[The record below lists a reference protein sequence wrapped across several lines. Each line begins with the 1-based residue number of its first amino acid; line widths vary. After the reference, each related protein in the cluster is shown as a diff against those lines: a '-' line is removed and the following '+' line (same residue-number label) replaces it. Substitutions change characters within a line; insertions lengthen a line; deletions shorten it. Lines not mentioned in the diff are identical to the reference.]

1 MARDFHRYYP
11 TGLGRSR
18 CSLCGG
24 SATDEVHIA
33 GLNQEAT
40 GTELVQCPSCTRT
53 VPTDYTVRV
62 FLKDGAGNS
71 KKARLCKDCAQDPEM
86 GKDLAADMKQKD
98 VQTRQIARLMGRLD
112 RGEIDQAAYD
122 SELEKLLS

>member
-18 CSLCGG
+18 CGVCGG

-33 GLNQEAT
+33 GLNLAAT
-40 GTELVQCPSCTRT
+40 GTELVQCPSCTRN

-62 FLKDGAGNS
+62 FVKDGGSS
-71 KKARLCKDCAQDPEM
+71 KKARLCKDCAQDPEL
-86 GKDLAADMKQKD
+86 GKDLAADMQQRD
-98 VQTRQIARLMGRLD
+98 VKTRQIARLMGRFD

-122 SELEKLLS
+122 SELEKLL